1 MQSKLTFVASAVL
14 MAFGALPVAA
24 LQRGNPHATPPA
36 AAHPASAAT
45 SHATPTVHPPANV
58 PVQIAG
64 NPALVARLQPLLP
77 AGLTLAEA
85 AAGFKNQGQFI
96 AALHVSQNLSIP
108 FANLKTQITGPS
120 HASLGQAI
128 HTLKPSA
135 NADTVSVAAQ
145 KAADED
151 VKAANVP
158 GAHAAS
164 TKTSSGSTR
173 Q

>member
-1 MQSKLTFVASAVL
+1 MQSKTTFMASAIL
-14 MAFGALPVAA
+14 IAFGALPVAA

-36 AAHPASAAT
+36 AHPASPAT
-45 SHATPTVHPPANV
+45 PHATPTSHPAGNV

-64 NPALVARLQPLLP
+64 NPALAARLQPLLP

-85 AAGFKNQGQFI
+85 ATGFKNQGQFI
-96 AALHVSQNLSIP
+96 AALHVSRNLSIP
-108 FANLKTQITGPS
+108 FTDLKAQITGPS

-135 NADTVSVAAQ
+135 DADTVTVAAQ

-151 VKAANVP
+151 VKAAKVP
-158 GAHAAS
+158 SARAAS
-164 TKTSSGSTR
+164 TKASGGSTR